1 MIITFQLGHK
11 LAKAD
16 LTKPI
21 DISLET
27 KEKTGFKAWYSPAV
41 TSNVIRGENFIGSV
55 KEGGSVNFKEVMINP
70 HANMTHTESV
80 GHISKEEVPVNR
92 VLNRFHFIAQLIS
105 VKPTLMGGNLEK
117 PIQKGDLCIL
127 KSAVEDKINPRAE
140 AIIIKTQPNLEE
152 LKTKNYDGTNWPYL
166 HPKTAAYIREK
177 GIRHLLIDQPSV
189 DKEFD
194 DGMLLSHR
202 AFWNYPST
210 LDQESTITE
219 FIGLPDELKDGMYL
233 LNLSMSNLKNDAS
246 PSRPVL
252 FSIFY

>member
-80 GHISKEEVPVNR
+80 GHISKEEVPVNG
-92 VLNRFHFIAQLIS
+92 VLH
-105 VKPTLMGGNLEK
+105 
-117 PIQKGDLCIL
+117 
-127 KSAVEDKINPRAE
+127 
-140 AIIIKTQPNLEE
+140 
-152 LKTKNYDGTNWPYL
+152 
-166 HPKTAAYIREK
+166 
-177 GIRHLLIDQPSV
+177 
-189 DKEFD
+189 
-194 DGMLLSHR
+194 
-202 AFWNYPST
+202 
-210 LDQESTITE
+210 
-219 FIGLPDELKDGMYL
+219 
-233 LNLSMSNLKNDAS
+233 
-246 PSRPVL
+246 
-252 FSIFY
+252 